1 MNLIVSKGHHGA
13 VLTVVDRKS
22 KHVWL
27 TALSGKAAAE
37 TTRALIRLLESITNS
52 VNDYRRLRQGVR
64 GARRGGRG
72 ARPELLLRAAV
83 PLVGAGPERVH
94 EQLVAAELAK
104 VEGVQAPAAEARA
117 AGAGTAQQPAAQGAG
132 LPDAE
137 RGVSDRVRASPRH
150 GTRASASA
158 LKGRSAPRGG
168 RGRPGTARNGLLRAK
183 KPTIRPHSSRIGLQT
198 HCRRC

>member
-64 GARRGGRG
+64 GACWSKAEMSAFSAKLKVRFGGRQG
-72 ARPELLLRAAV
+72 GRRDNVSQGGKQARPEE
-83 PLVGAGPERVH
+83 P
-94 EQLVAAELAK
+94 
-104 VEGVQAPAAEARA
+104 
-117 AGAGTAQQPAAQGAG
+117 
-132 LPDAE
+132 
-137 RGVSDRVRASPRH
+137 
-150 GTRASASA
+150 
-158 LKGRSAPRGG
+158 
-168 RGRPGTARNGLLRAK
+168 
-183 KPTIRPHSSRIGLQT
+183 
-198 HCRRC
+198 